1 MFNRSGLN
9 IDMMHSYIS
18 YMDVYM
24 ILETIDMR
32 HYIDEILVSVSLV
45 GILYCLLGIQV
56 SKRQFS
62 EITKIG
68 SDWLVLTGEMYSLR
82 QLYSCS
88 EFIRSQLHIKGI
100 VETSSE

>member
-62 EITKIG
+62 EITKNRVG
-68 SDWLVLTGEMYSLR
+68 LVGFDWRNVFTEAALFV
-82 QLYSCS
+82 
-88 EFIRSQLHIKGI
+88 
-100 VETSSE
+100 